1 MVGAPSI
8 AAVVASFDQAFF
20 HYPGSVTLQAT
31 KDENKKSVEMI
42 RGLEGMIVERLELY
56 KYKNSKLPSR
66 IIFVRDGV
74 SDGQFWSVI
83 NEELPQ
89 LQKACKKMYEVC
101 VHPNPFANV
110 SGLI

>member
-20 HYPGSVTLQAT
+20 HYPGSIRLQAT
-31 KDENKKSVEMI
+31 KDENKKSIEMI
-42 RGLEGMIVERLELY
+42 QGFEGMMVQRLELY
-56 KYKNSKLPSR
+56 KSKNGRLSNR

-74 SDGQFWSVI
+74 SDGQFWSVV

-89 LQKACKKMYEVC
+89 LHRACKKMYEVC
-101 VHPNPFANV
+101 VH
-110 SGLI
+110 